1 MVRPADRALSDVA
14 DRALPT
20 SEVDEVGYVPGDG
33 WWLLAVVASITFVAT
48 AVVLE
53 LAGGSFANSPVP
65 DWAHVVPIAWPTAL
79 RVLWWTGVAGAA
91 GMFRLGLH
99 RLGHRQ
105 RPALVVASI
114 APFLVFAWGI
124 AAGADWAT
132 WH

>member
-20 SEVDEVGYVPGDG
+20 GEVDEVGYVPGEG

-48 AVVLE
+48 AIVLE
-53 LAGGSFANSPVP
+53 LAGGSFANS
-65 DWAHVVPIAWPTAL
+65 
-79 RVLWWTGVAGAA
+79 

-105 RPALVVASI
+105 RPAVVVASI
-114 APFLVFAWGI
+114 SPFLVFAWGI